1 MANKPTQPDL
11 PQEQLLAAF
20 RDFAEGHFQES
31 RQRWEQQHQQALSD
45 FREMLERCR
54 ERLEALPADPDHLS
68 ELWEELGRSALQ
80 VKEWLQAL
88 AYLPPERS
96 LSEALAKLPERL
108 DTYIQSLPR
117 EARLLI
123 PADYWEADAGDG
135 LYLRGWKANHRYR
148 KQLRALGTTWQNF
161 FRKLFKRAPRDLPAY
176 YRRFSQHDF
185 VRFYLGLPYQ
195 DFLSREWQHYLQR
208 AANDLADL
216 HGLHESLNQ
225 QFLFEKPAENSEAEK
240 QGAPAATVDAIVPAT
255 TAWANATAED
265 IRAAQ
270 AGFQTIRAG
279 IDRALEALEQY
290 HSASQVRF
298 GEWYHKTI
306 EVFREKWHY
315 AGTFMLRGGKFGP
328 APIGRINAHL
338 RQQFMQRHG
347 AWQHHFSGEQQDWQH
362 LLSLQH
368 IQLSTGSIYLN
379 TMQAYLDKL
388 NRQII
393 PPFENTRAVF
403 DASLKAFQAIAEE
416 EPERFRRKII
426 SENRQ
431 LLKKLREDFLPAMM
445 EPLLRNP
452 VESIAQL
459 FLHQIETAVRALPEE
474 QLVFKKRDLTHL
486 PPRSEIED
494 VPIKELLERRTW
506 IDFRTKLEAYL
517 SQTGKKVERIL
528 QDISELDQIVEFN
541 LEAALNSLK
550 TDKVN
555 TEEAHRV
562 VREGLERARGKISG
576 FVDSFHHDGGDIR
589 THLFDLAYE
598 FIIEI
603 EDLLESKS
611 LLELNFQLART
622 KAREQ
627 IQHYRHQAWLY
638 VKRAIPIVWGYI
650 KQAVSNVTHYYR
662 RFRKIT
668 GLAAPAGDTQEK
680 VYDLLHRAQLKLAG
694 LPYIYQQLF
703 KLEPLSDSR
712 FLVGRDAELETM
724 KADFNAW
731 QAGKFMTS
739 VIIGERGSGRT
750 TVLNFAEKN
759 IYQHMPV
766 LKINF
771 NNTIFSPVAFIPY
784 MRDAFKLSDPSN
796 VSDLEK
802 ALLELER
809 PTVCIVE
816 NLQNL
821 FLKTVDGF
829 ELLEEFIALLTST
842 HRRVYW
848 VISCTLYSWNYLEK
862 VLHISRYFQR
872 IISLGALGQADVESI
887 ILKRHRVTG
896 YELVFEVPPQ
906 IQDNRRFK
914 KLAGSE
920 QQQQYLRDLLFEQLH
935 KFAAGNIS
943 VAMLFWLNAIQKF
956 ENNQMIISPTIELD
970 YAFLGQLSADELFTL
985 GSIIQHELLVV
996 EEHMKI
1002 FRQSHQDS
1010 LMMLRSLY
1018 NRGILEETPGGYRVH
1033 PMLYRPVIQVLKQ
1046 KYILH

>member
-1 MANKPTQPDL
+1 MTDQPTYTEH
-11 PQEQLLAAF
+11 PQEQLREAF
-20 RDFAEGHFQES
+20 REFAGGHFREC
-31 RQRWEQQHQQALSD
+31 REGWEAQHRQALGH
-45 FREMLERCR
+45 FRKLLTGCR
-54 ERLEALPADPDHLS
+54 ERLETLPADPAHLDKV
-68 ELWEELGRSALQ
+68 WEILGETALQ
-80 VKEWLQAL
+80 VKQWLEGL
-88 AYLPPERS
+88 AYLTPETTP
-96 LSEALAKLPERL
+96 SEALGKLPERL
-108 DTYIQSLPR
+108 EAHLQSQAA
-117 EARLLI
+117 EARLTI
-123 PADYWEADAGDG
+123 PAEYWEAAPGEG
-135 LYLRGWKANHRYR
+135 LYLRSWKANHRYR
-148 KQLRALGTTWQNF
+148 KRLRALGVQAQNF
-161 FRKLFKRAPRDLPAY
+161 FRKLFKKAPRERPVY

-185 VRFYLGLPYQ
+185 IRFYLGLPYQ

-208 AANDLADL
+208 AAQDLAEL
-216 HGLHESLNQ
+216 QGLHETLNQ
-225 QFLFEKPAENSEAEK
+225 QFLFQKPAETPGEAK
-240 QGAPAATVDAIVPAT
+240 PSPQTAAEAIVPAS
-255 TAWANATAED
+255 TAWANATADD
-265 IRAAQ
+265 IGAALE
-270 AGFQTIRAG
+270 GFQTVNTAIE
-279 IDRALEALEQY
+279 RALEALAGY
-290 HSASQVRF
+290 RDASQERF
-298 GEWYHKTI
+298 GEWYRQTAG
-306 EVFREKWHY
+306 VFQEKWHH
-315 AGTFMLRGGKFGP
+315 AGTFMLRGGEFGP
-328 APIGRINAHL
+328 APIARVAAHL
-338 RQQFMQRHG
+338 RQQFTQRRNG
-347 AWQHHFSGEQQDWQH
+347 WQHHFSGQQQDWQH
-362 LLSLQH
+362 VISLQH
-368 IQLSTGSIYLN
+368 IQLRTGSIYRDTL
-379 TMQAYLDKL
+379 QAYLEKL

-403 DASLKAFQAIAEE
+403 DESLQTFRTIAET
-416 EPERFRRKII
+416 EPERFKRKII

-431 LLKKLREDFLPAMM
+431 LLKQLREDFLPAMM

-517 SQTGKKVERIL
+517 GQTGKKIERIL

-550 TDKVN
+550 SDKAN
-555 TEEAHRV
+555 IEEAHRV
-562 VREGLERARGKISG
+562 VREGLERARGKIGG
-576 FVDSFHHDGGDIR
+576 FVEGFHHDGEEIR
-589 THLFDLAYE
+589 TRLFDLAYE

-627 IQHYRHQAWLY
+627 FHHYRAQAWLA
-638 VKRAIPIVWGYI
+638 VKQAIPVVWGFI
-650 KQAVSNVTHYYR
+650 KQAVGNVTHYYR

-668 GLAAPAGDTQEK
+668 GLATPAGDTQEK
-680 VYDLLHRAQLKLAG
+680 VYDLLHRSQLKLAG

-712 FLVGRDAELETM
+712 FLVGREKDLETM
-724 KADFNAW
+724 KNDFSAW
-731 QAGKFMTS
+731 QEGKFMATA
-739 VIIGERGSGRT
+739 VVGERGSGRT
-750 TVLNFAEKN
+750 TVLNFAEKD
-759 IYQHMPV
+759 IYHHTPLV
-766 LKINF
+766 KINL
-771 NNTIFSPVAFIPY
+771 NDTVFSPVAFVPY
-784 MRDAFKLSDPSN
+784 LRDAFGLESASSVPE
-796 VSDLEK
+796 LEK
-802 ALLELER
+802 ALLALEQ

-829 ELLEEFIALLTST
+829 ELLEEFIALITST

-848 VISCTLYSWNYLEK
+848 VVSCTVYSWNYLEK
-862 VLHISRYFQR
+862 VLHIPRYFQR
-872 IISLGALGQADVESI
+872 IISLGALGQSDVESI

-896 YELVFEVPPQ
+896 YELAFEVPPQ
-906 IQDNRRFK
+906 IQENRRFK

-943 VAMLFWLNAIQKF
+943 VAMLFWLNAIRKF
-956 ENNQMIISPTIELD
+956 ENNRMLISPLIELD

-985 GSIIQHELLVV
+985 GSVIQHELLVA

-1002 FRQSHQDS
+1002 FHLSHQDS
-1010 LMMLRSLY
+1010 LMLLRSLH
-1018 NRGILEETPGGYRVH
+1018 NRGILEETAGGYRVH